1 MLQLLKKYSL
11 YFAWIVSITA
21 TGGSLYL
28 SEVLLFNPCYLCWW
42 QRIFMY
48 PFVILLGIAT
58 FRQDHTIRIY
68 ALPLSIIGGSISL
81 YHYLLQKVTFFQ
93 DSHESCGVVSCIVD
107 PLNTYYWIPEAITVP
122 LLAFIAFILITF
134 FLWIGKEKGEDIK

>member
-1 MLQLLKKYSL
+1 MKLLKKYSL
-11 YFAWIVSITA
+11 YFAWVVSVIA

-28 SEVLLFNPCYLCWW
+28 SEILLFNPCYLCWW

-58 FRQDHTIRIY
+58 FRHDHKFKVY

-81 YHYLLQKVTFFQ
+81 YHYLLQKVTFLQ
-93 DSHESCGVVSCIVD
+93 DVQGSCGEVSCIVD
-107 PLNTYYWIPEAITVP
+107 PLNTFYWIPEAITVP
-122 LLAFIAFILITF
+122 LLALIAFVLITI
-134 FLWIGKEKGEDIK
+134 FLWIGNEQEESTK